1 MAGQALHPPI
11 RPTCEPVF
19 MIQVGHE
26 DLARVIGQGTTP
38 AQSWPMVNGKAWRP
52 TAVRDYSVPEERLRP
67 KWQAIQEVE
76 VSIPV

>member
-1 MAGQALHPPI
+1 
-11 RPTCEPVF
+11 

-52 TAVRDYSVPEERLRP
+52 TAVRDYSVPEERVRP